1 MGLFVWFALHFLRRE
16 RRRAAAIGN
25 GLRAHFLFV
34 VPRRYVKQAID
45 KEGLIELLEPTL
57 RTLRYELVDIE
68 ANFGR
73 RGFLRLYID
82 KDAGVTLSDC
92 EFVSGQI
99 GAFLDVED
107 PLPGSYVLEVSSPG
121 WDRRLRTVEHFRRF
135 TNEQVRIELSRARD
149 GRRRLKGRIV
159 GTDGTNVT
167 IEADGAEWQIAL
179 ADISVARLAQKSK

>member
-1 MGLFVWFALHFLRRE
+1 M
-16 RRRAAAIGN
+16 AAIGN

-34 VPRRYVKQAID
+34 APRRDVKQAID

-57 RTLRYELVDIE
+57 RALGYELVDIE
-68 ANFGR
+68 ANLGR

-82 KDAGVTLSDC
+82 KDPGVTLADC

-121 WDRRLRTVEHFRRF
+121 WDRRLRTIEHFRRF
-135 TNEQVRIELSRARD
+135 KNEQVRVELLRPRD
-149 GRRRLKGRIV
+149 GRRRLKGRLLGV
-159 GTDGTNVT
+159 QDTKVTVEVDG
-167 IEADGAEWQIAL
+167 DEWQIAL
-179 ADISVARLAQKSK
+179 ADIGVARLAPKSK